1 MPTSFNKTVIFS
13 LKNFPLPFD
22 YRVSGKKNTS
32 SLNMFFVSHPDR
44 FSLFLTRLFII
55 LALVYPFPQL
65 SMLAQT
71 VEALKVV

>member
-1 MPTSFNKTVIFS
+1 MPTSVNENVS

-22 YRVSGKKNTS
+22 YRGVWQGKH
-32 SLNMFFVSHPDR
+32 FFSTCFFFFYPDC

-55 LALVYPFPQL
+55 LALVYPFLQL

-71 VEALKVV
+71 VKALKVV